1 MSHSKKVVVVGAA
14 NVDIGGKPD
23 QKLIPR
29 DSNRGHVTISLGGV
43 GRNIAHNLS
52 LLGCHVTFL
61 SAIGEDTH
69 ARHIIESCR
78 ALSIDTEDSLRTAE
92 APTSTYLFIL
102 RDDGDMELAISD
114 MGIVDYLTP
123 AFLADKMEIINR
135 SALVIVDANIPE
147 ESVRYILKEA
157 SVPVFA
163 ETVSCKKAEK
173 FKADLDKIHTITPN
187 ALEAEI
193 LIGESIDVTSEASLS
208 HAAEVLLQKGVKQVI
223 MTLGPKGAYFADGK
237 VSGLIPPLPSRMIS
251 GNGAGDALISGVA
264 AGFVNGY
271 GFADCVMLGMGAASM
286 TLETSATNHES
297 LSFSAIAERAG
308 ISTSS

>member
-1 MSHSKKVVVVGAA
+1 MDHSKEIAVVGAA

-29 DSNRGHVTISLGGV
+29 DSNLGHVTVSLGGV
-43 GRNIAHNLS
+43 GRNITHNLS

-69 ARHIIESCR
+69 ARRIIESCR
-78 ALSIDTEDSLRTAE
+78 ELSVNMDECLRTAE

-114 MGIVDYLTP
+114 MGIVDLLTP
-123 AFLADKMEIINR
+123 AFFEKKMDIINR
-135 SALVIVDANIPE
+135 NALVVVDANIPA
-147 ESVRYILKEA
+147 ESVSYILNHA
-157 SVPVFA
+157 TIPVFA

-173 FKADLDKIHTITPN
+173 FLPVLDRIHTITPN

-193 LIGESIDVTSEASLS
+193 LIGETIDVTREASLA
-208 HAAEVLLQKGVKQVI
+208 HAAEVFLQKGVQQVI
-223 MTLGPKGAYFADGK
+223 ITLGPKGAYYANRE

-264 AGFVNGY
+264 AGYVNGY
-271 GFADCVMLGMGAASM
+271 SFPDCVMLGMAAASM
-286 TLETSATNHES
+286 TLETAATNHEN
-297 LSFSAIAERAG
+297 LSISAILERAG
-308 ISTSS
+308 I

>member
-1 MSHSKKVVVVGAA
+1 MSHSKEIVVVGAA

-29 DSNRGHVTISLGGV
+29 DSNLGHVTISLGGV

-52 LLGCHVTFL
+52 LLGCQVTFL
-61 SAIGEDTH
+61 SAIGEDAH

-78 ALSIDTEDSLRTAE
+78 ELSIDTEECLRTAD

-123 AFLADKMEIINR
+123 EFFAKKMDIINR
-135 SALVIVDANIPE
+135 SALVVVDANIPA
-147 ESVRYILKEA
+147 ESIRYILDHA
-157 SVPVFA
+157 TVPVFA

-173 FKADLDKIHTITPN
+173 FLPVLDRIHTITPN

-193 LIGESIDVTSEASLS
+193 LIGEPIDVTSEASLS
-208 HAAEVLLQKGVKQVI
+208 HAAEVLLQKGVRQVI
-223 MTLGPKGAYFADGK
+223 MTLGPKGAYYADGK
-237 VSGLIPPLPSRMIS
+237 ASGLIPPLPSHMIS

-264 AGFVNGY
+264 AGFVNGCA
-271 GFADCVMLGMGAASM
+271 FSDCVMLGMAAASM
-286 TLETSATNHES
+286 TLETAATNHAD
-297 LSFSAIAERAG
+297 LSFSAIQNKAG
-308 ISTSS
+308 M

>member
-1 MSHSKKVVVVGAA
+1 MDHSNEIVVVGAA

-29 DSNRGHVTISLGGV
+29 DSNLGHVTVSLGGV

-78 ALSIDTEDSLRTAE
+78 ELSVNTEECLWTAD

-123 AFLADKMEIINR
+123 AFFEKKMDVINR
-135 SALVIVDANIPE
+135 SALVVVDANIPA
-147 ESVRYILKEA
+147 ESIQYILNHA
-157 SVPVFA
+157 TVPVFA

-173 FKADLDKIHTITPN
+173 FLPVLDRIHTITPN

-193 LIGESIDVTSEASLS
+193 LIGESIDMTSEASLAR
-208 HAAEVLLQKGVKQVI
+208 AAEAFLQKGVRQVI
-223 MTLGPKGAYFADGK
+223 ITLGPKGAYYANGE
-237 VSGLIPPLPSRMIS
+237 VRELIPPLPSRMIS

-264 AGFVNGY
+264 AGYVNEY
-271 GFADCVMLGMGAASM
+271 GFSDCVMLGMAAASM
-286 TLETSATNHES
+286 TLETAATNHEN
-297 LSFSAIAERAG
+297 LSFSAILKKAG
-308 ISTSS
+308 I

>member
-1 MSHSKKVVVVGAA
+1 MDRTKEIVVVGAA

-29 DSNRGHVTISLGGV
+29 DSNLGHVTISLGGV

-61 SAIGEDTH
+61 SAIGEDAH

-78 ALSIDTEDSLRTAE
+78 ELSIDTEECLRTAE

-102 RDDGDMELAISD
+102 RDDGDMEVAISD

-123 AFLADKMEIINR
+123 AFLTEKMELINR
-135 SALVIVDANIPE
+135 SELVVVDANIPE
-147 ESVRYILKEA
+147 ESVHYLLTHA
-157 SVPVFA
+157 TVPVFA

-173 FKADLDKIHTITPN
+173 FRPDLDRIHTITPN

-193 LIGESIDVTSEASLS
+193 LIGEAIDVSSEASLA
-208 HAAEVLLQKGVKQVI
+208 HAAGVLLQKGVRQVI
-223 MTLGPKGAYFADGK
+223 ITLGPKGAYYADGR
-237 VSGLIPPLPSRMIS
+237 VDGLIPPLPSRMIS
-251 GNGAGDALISGVA
+251 GNGAGDALISGLA
-264 AGFVNGY
+264 AGYVNGY
-271 GFADCVMLGMGAASM
+271 AFSDSVMLGMAAASM
-286 TLETSATNHES
+286 TLETAATNHEN
-297 LSFSAIAERAG
+297 LSFSALLQKAG
-308 ISTSS
+308 L